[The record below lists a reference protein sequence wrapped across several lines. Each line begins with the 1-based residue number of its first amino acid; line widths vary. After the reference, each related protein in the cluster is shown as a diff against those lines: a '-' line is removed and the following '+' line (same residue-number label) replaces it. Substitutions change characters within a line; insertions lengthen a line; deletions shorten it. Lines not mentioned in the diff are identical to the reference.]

1 MQGYPKTIATRA
13 DVENLLSDNTYQAQA
28 IAYLQT
34 LMDEEYGYDADGAW
48 GLVGGGGLERLG
60 LTRAEAVALGAV
72 DRVVAEPTFDL
83 GAYKE
88 QVYAAIEAE
97 RDTRLYA
104 TFTDSNGITYYV
116 DAKGRG
122 YFQDAKA
129 TLVDGGSLP
138 GGFSITTTTGQQ
150 EHTDATFRALWNE
163 FQQWVVN
170 MFACAVLAKSSVALI
185 EKADGQSWWD
195 VRAEVDAAVAAV
207 VWPTS

>member
-1 MQGYPKTIATRA
+1 MMIATKHDLETLLA
-13 DVENLLSDNTYQAQA
+13 DPATHDAALAWLQA
-28 IAYLQT
+28 I
-34 LMDEEYGYDADGAW
+34 MDERYQYGAAGVW
-48 GLVGGGGLERLG
+48 GIVEPNGLTRLG
-60 LTRAEAVALGAV
+60 LTAAEAVALGAV
-72 DRVVAEPTFDL
+72 DRVVPEPTFDL

-97 RDTRLYA
+97 RDARLYA
-104 TFTDSNGITYYV
+104 TFTDSHGVTYYV

-122 YFQDAKA
+122 YFQDAKT
-129 TLVDGGSLP
+129 TLADGGSLP
-138 GGFSITTTTGQQ
+138 SGFSITTTTGQQ
-150 EHTDATFRALWNE
+150 GHTDATFRALWNE